1 MRRLR
6 SLASSRLLQAALL
19 LALAVRVLV
28 PVGYMA
34 GGDVASG
41 FTMQL
46 CTMGG
51 LHTVEVPADPASPA
65 PSQQHADAPCLF
77 ALAAA
82 AGPPPHVAAQVPSAA
97 GLTTPSSG
105 YVARAFVPSVVRSQ
119 SSRGPPAHA

>member
-1 MRRLR
+1 MWRLR
-6 SLASSRLLQAALL
+6 SLASSRLLQATLF

-46 CTMGG
+46 CSMGG
-51 LHTVEVPADPASPA
+51 MHTVEVPADPASPA
-65 PSQQHADAPCLF
+65 PQPHADAPCLF

-82 AGPPPHVAAQVPSAA
+82 AGPLPHVASPVASAA
-97 GLTTPSSG
+97 GLATASSA
-105 YVARAFVPSVVRSQ
+105 YVERAFVPSVIRSQ
-119 SSRGPPAHA
+119 SSRGPPALA